1 MLLNKNVYDVL
12 KFIAQIALPAAGA
25 LYFGL
30 AQIWHLPKAE
40 EVVGTVTVVD
50 TFLGVMLGLST
61 SQYNRSDDKYDGV
74 IEVIET
80 ADKKTFAVKP
90 LTDPNEFDQ
99 QKELLFKVE
108 K

>member
-1 MLLNKNVYDVL
+1 MLNKKFYDVL

-50 TFLGVMLGLST
+50 TFLGVMLGIST
-61 SQYNRSDDKYDGV
+61 SQYNKSDDKYDGV
-74 IEVIET
+74 VEVIET
-80 ADKKTFAVKP
+80 ADKKTFAIKP
-90 LTDPNEFDQ
+90 LSDPDEFDQ
-99 QKELLFKVE
+99 KKELLFRVE
-108 K
+108 N